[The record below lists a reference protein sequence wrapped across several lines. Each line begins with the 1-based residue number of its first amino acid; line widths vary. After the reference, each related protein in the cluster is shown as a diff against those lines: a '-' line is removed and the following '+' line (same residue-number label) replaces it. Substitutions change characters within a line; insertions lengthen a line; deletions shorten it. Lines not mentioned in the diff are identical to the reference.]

1 MEGDA
6 VDTLKCGR
14 LLEIAAVVHMWEV
27 TKGEEGGALGKPG
40 VAVVVWVLEEAEELE
55 METLPVVQGEEGPVW
70 LVWMESLSLVLGEGG
85 PVSVGVM
92 ETLSLVPGEER
103 YTWVVAVL
111 QTLDTPDDC
120 LPVLA
125 LVVEGLGDSVVVAG
139 TAELAQW
146 L

>member
-1 MEGDA
+1 MVEMSGLGKAVGPGVVRMEGDA

-27 TKGEEGGALGKPG
+27 TKGGEGGALGKPG
-40 VAVVVWVLEEAEELE
+40 VAVLVWVLGEAEELE
-55 METLPVVQGEEGPVW
+55 MKTLPVVQGEEGPVW
-70 LVWMESLSLVLGEGG
+70 LVWMESLSV
-85 PVSVGVM
+85 
-92 ETLSLVPGEER
+92 VPGEER

-111 QTLDTPDDC
+111 QTPDTPDDC